1 MKNNIK
7 LLNKD
12 CIEVMSA
19 MAERGFKVDCIITN
33 PPYLYLNHKLDRSF
47 EKIE

>member
-19 MAERGFKVDCIITN
+19 MVEKGFKVDCIITD

-47 EKIE
+47 DEK